1 MIAAIM
7 CGGLA
12 TRMQLGV
19 EKPLLMLGSR
29 PMVERVYDA
38 LEKSKEFDRV
48 IAVVSP
54 NTPSTERHVRG
65 RGVETIQSSGRGLAV
80 DIILVL
86 SRCKPQK
93 VFVVPAD
100 LALINDAIVRTIV
113 EKAKCVSESAAVSIV
128 CELDYVN
135 KLGVRPSVTLTTEGV
150 GCCHSGITIFDTSRF
165 SPGEVVPEKYLIVN
179 EPGVAVNVNTK
190 EDLAQAEKLLVERS

>member
-1 MIAAIM
+1 M

-12 TRMQLGV
+12 TRMQSGI
-19 EKPLLMLGSR
+19 EKPLLRIGSR

-38 LEKSKEFDRV
+38 LKESKEFDRV

-54 NTPSTERHVRG
+54 NTPLTERHVRSL
-65 RGVETIQSSGRGLAV
+65 GVKVIQSSGRGIAS

-86 SRCKPQK
+86 SSCKPER

-100 LALINDAIVRTIV
+100 LALINKALVSTIV

-128 CELDYVN
+128 CELGYVN
-135 KLGVRPSVTLTTEGV
+135 KLGVRPSVTLTTEGIA
-150 GCCHSGITIFDTSRF
+150 CCHSGITIFDTSRI
-165 SPGEVVPEKYLIVN
+165 SPGEVVSEKYLTVN
-179 EPGVAVNVNTK
+179 EPGAAVNVNTK
-190 EDLAQAEKLLVERS
+190 EDLAQAEKLLVERA